1 MIIKKVKYI
10 EEYILEITYEDETV
24 KQYDFKKWLFT
35 DINPMYQKFRKI
47 ENFKKVKPFD
57 SMIIFGN
64 DEMEFPD
71 YQLGYFEI
79 KIARKKASI
88 SARKKRVLLV
98 K

>member
-10 EEYILEITYEDETV
+10 GEYSLEITYEDGTA
-24 KQYDFKKWLFT
+24 KHYDFKKWLFT

-47 ENFKKVKPFD
+47 ENFKKVKPYD

-71 YQLGYFEI
+71 YQLGYFEV
-79 KIARKKASI
+79 KK
-88 SARKKRVLLV
+88 KKLQAA

>member
-10 EEYILEITYEDETV
+10 GEYILEIIYEDNTI

-47 ENFKKVKPFD
+47 ENFKKVKPYD
-57 SMIIFGN
+57 SMIVLGN

-71 YQLGYFEI
+71 YQLKYFEV
-79 KIARKKASI
+79 KSRLKKAPMVNKI
-88 SARKKRVLLV
+88 I
-98 K
+98 